1 MIISIRE
8 SSEIPIFQQ
17 IHNQIVQG
25 ISDGR
30 LQPGEQLPTVRA
42 LADEMGI
49 NAMTVSKAY
58 QLLKQEGYILAD
70 RRSGAR
76 VREDF
81 SQVRGLSHLN
91 RELLQQ
97 IASEAKLGGM
107 SREDFLELCDRLYPT
122 EQPEREAV
130 PDKDLSPCIS

>member
-8 SSEIPIFQQ
+8 SLEIPIFQQ
-17 IHNQIVQG
+17 IHNQIIQG

-58 QLLKQEGYILAD
+58 QLLKQEGYILGD
-70 RRSGAR
+70 RRNGAR

-107 SREDFLELCDRLYPT
+107 SREAFLDLCEQLYPA
-122 EQPEREAV
+122 EQPEQEAALQKDFV
-130 PDKDLSPCIS
+130 PCT

>member
-8 SSEIPIFQQ
+8 ASEIPIFQQ

-30 LQPGEQLPTVRA
+30 LKPGEQLPTVRS
-42 LADEMGI
+42 LADEIGI

-58 QLLKQEGYILAD
+58 QLLKQEGYILGD
-70 RRSGAR
+70 RRNGAR

-81 SQVRGLSHLN
+81 SQVRGLSPLG
-91 RELLQQ
+91 REQLQQ
-97 IASEAKLGGM
+97 IASEAKISGM
-107 SREDFLELCDRLYPT
+107 SREEFLKLCNELYPFG
-122 EQPEREAV
+122 
-130 PDKDLSPCIS
+130 